1 MYAYE
6 YMCVCMHSS
15 HIKINAGGKGPNGFT
30 YYFCELKSSHKFC
43 GRHPKSKVIN
53 INESASRRLQGCEGV
68 FIMLPASWKDEH
80 STNRSRNTPNPY
92 PREIPQAPGSIY
104 PRRRQTEEKEDVGGQ
119 VRRVSFLRSLPDE
132 QAAGWGL
139 LFFFPSLPAHPP

>member
-43 GRHPKSKVIN
+43 GRHPKSK
-53 INESASRRLQGCEGV
+53 STSMSQPAGV
-68 FIMLPASWKDEH
+68 FRAVKVRFIMLPASWKDEH

-104 PRRRQTEEKEDVGGQ
+104 PRRRQTGEKEDAGGQ

>member
-80 STNRSRNTPNPY
+80 STNRYRNIPNPY
-92 PREIPQAPGSIY
+92 PRGNPPSSRVHLPQEEADWGERGC
-104 PRRRQTEEKEDVGGQ
+104 RRAGEK
-119 VRRVSFLRSLPDE
+119 
-132 QAAGWGL
+132 GL
-139 LFFFPSLPAHPP
+139 LPQKPP